1 MQAVRATL
9 IQALILLNLGVA
21 LGLLINAAR
30 AGGKGYINPT
40 MNYGPTNRLGNH
52 AVAPSVPDPSRPEA
66 PRGRAADAGDDDD
79 QGQTIRFAEVRESI
93 QDPAR
98 FGLDVIV
105 DARDDGPYREGH
117 LPRAVQFWP
126 YQPEYYI
133 HNVLDLALGA
143 ERVIIYC
150 NGGECEDS
158 HFAADQLVLHGVLPS
173 QIYIYTG
180 GWEEWKANNAPLEV
194 FEE

>member
-9 IQALILLNLGVA
+9 IQALILLNVGVA

-40 MNYGPTNRLGNH
+40 MLYGPKNH
-52 AVAPSVPDPSRPEA
+52 AAAPSAQVAARPDA
-66 PRGRAADAGDDDD
+66 PRSGGADAGDDDD
-79 QGQTIRFAEVRESI
+79 QGQTISFSEVRKSI

-126 YQPEYYI
+126 YQTEYYI

-158 HFAADQLVLHGVLPS
+158 HFAAEQLVTHGVLPS
-173 QIYIYTG
+173 QIYIYAG
-180 GWEEWKANNAPLEV
+180 GWEEWKANNAPVEV